1 MEYLFIWVK
10 ESPSVMK
17 AIAFFLIWVTLWLPF
32 AMVVGKFIGWRLFQ
46 PLNSEQKLPL
56 VLSLYL
62 IVPLI
67 IWGTLKLEGLTINDY
82 GLNWNL
88 QLLISIILGF
98 VLGIFSLAI
107 IFISESLLGWIKW
120 QQPENYLEVVKTVI
134 LPVLGVAIAV
144 GGIEEIIFR
153 GFLYTE
159 LQKDYANI
167 IAGIISSVIFA
178 LLHLMWE
185 QKETT
190 PQIPGLWL
198 MGMVLVLARITDDGS
213 LGIAWGLHSGWV
225 WGIICLDTTNAIEYT
240 GKVPE
245 WVTGIGKKPLA
256 GLNGLMSLLLVAIAL
271 QLTMHN

>member
-1 MEYLFIWVK
+1 MEYLFFWVK
-10 ESPSVMK
+10 ESLSLMK
-17 AIAFFLIWVTLWLPF
+17 AAAFFLIWVTLWLPF
-32 AMVVGKFIGWRLFQ
+32 AVVVGKFIGWRLFQ
-46 PLNSEQKLPL
+46 PLNPEQKLPL

-67 IWGTLKLEGLTINDY
+67 IWGTLKVEGLTINDY
-82 GLNWNL
+82 GLNWNWP
-88 QLLISIILGF
+88 LLRSIIFGLS
-98 VLGIFSLAI
+98 LGICSLAV

-120 QQPENYLEVVKTVI
+120 QKPANYLEVVKTVI
-134 LPVLGVAIAV
+134 IPILFVAIAV
-144 GGIEEIIFR
+144 GGIEEVIFR

-159 LQKDYANI
+159 LQKDYTNI
-167 IAGIISSVIFA
+167 IAGIISSIIFA
-178 LLHLMWE
+178 LLHLVWE

-213 LGIAWGLHSGWV
+213 VGIAWGLHSGWV
-225 WGIICLDTTNAIEYT
+225 WSIICLDTTNAIEYT

-271 QLTMHN
+271 LAVRL